1 MNLALPGFLGRLGRS
16 VRSERHLRRAAL
28 LTVLVLVVGIFLF
41 RERLL
46 GIDVRNIAYGG
57 VFALSLIGSAS
68 ILVPAPW
75 FGAVY
80 WGGAYLNP
88 VVVGLLAGVAEAIGE
103 LSGYL
108 LGFSGSS
115 MATRYPRYE
124 MVERWMHRRGG
135 TVVFV
140 MSIVPN
146 PLFDVVGVVA
156 GGSRFPVWRFLVAA
170 WLGKTLKDLGIAYA
184 GYFSV
189 PLLLRLYE
197 GWFG

>member
-1 MNLALPGFLGRLGRS
+1 
-16 VRSERHLRRAAL
+16 
-28 LTVLVLVVGIFLF
+28 LTVLVLVVVIFLF

-46 GIDVRNIAYGG
+46 GIDVRNIAYVG

-68 ILVPAPW
+68 ILVPVP
-75 FGAVY
+75 GLVGVY
-80 WGGAYLNP
+80 WGGASLNP

-108 LGFSGSS
+108 LGFSGSGLV
-115 MATRYPRYE
+115 TRYPRYA
-124 MVERWMHRRGG
+124 MVEHWMRRRGG
-135 TVVFV
+135 IVVFL
-140 MSIVPN
+140 MSVVPN
-146 PLFDVVGVVA
+146 PFFDLVGVAA

-170 WLGKTLKDLGIAYA
+170 WLGKTLKSLGIAYA

-189 PLLLRLYE
+189 PLLVRLYE